1 MTSMFPCVN
10 VERAINRVSDRAQ
23 NSIARQAMTETVV
36 NNDTSALTQLAGVRV
51 AKFQAGTLMS
61 VTLQMN
67 LSCHKTSCDIYAAGY
82 STSPLTLRECSFM
95 FVSGIEII
103 RHVYQNIL
111 LLFDGRTTVQEP
123 KCSCIPFCRQTFI
136 KGDKY
141 V

>member
-1 MTSMFPCVN
+1 MTSMFPFVN

-82 STSPLTLRECSFM
+82 SASPLILTILSSVFM
-95 FVSGIEII
+95 SGTGII
-103 RHVYQNIL
+103 RHIL
-111 LLFDGRTTVQEP
+111 P
-123 KCSCIPFCRQTFI
+123 KADP
-136 KGDKY
+136 